1 MELIEFIVFLSIN
14 ILLLVITL
22 TRKAA
27 IYGIIGMLIDLFI
40 LADVLVNPLVLDT
53 IYVVNQTGIVEVVP
67 VYAGATWTV
76 LTITLIT
83 LFHALTIIKVTGKE

>member
-83 LFHALTIIKVTGKE
+83 LFHALTIIKVAGKE